1 MLKIPLKNEQ
11 GFKTSS
17 NEGKLREIVASKTKR
32 MIRGSFLKERK

>member
-32 MIRGSFLKERK
+32 IRGSFLKERK